1 MRWIDEGGRAALVR
15 MLLVALTVATLRLPA
30 PSAEEKR
37 LTVYAP
43 EHTYVVAIEQREGS
57 DWVNLYDVLSPL
69 GETTSRIEG
78 HRWRVR
84 FNRVNAEFDDRRQQA
99 RIGPFRVELAAPPRL
114 EGDRGLVP
122 YASISALAAH
132 FLEKRVD
139 FHAASHRMLI
149 GEVGIRFTATAKKT
163 DPPVVVLN
171 FSAPVNPTISTEAGT
186 LRMTFRRQPVVSYSE
201 HFSFENNLIP
211 GATYTEAGGTAEL
224 TMTGTAPLMASFS
237 DGGRTITISTAPGGE
252 VAAATAPAATPAP
265 AAGVENPMAPAT
277 TTTPAAT
284 PASTPPSGTI
294 APARPKYLVVI
305 DASHGGDERGAAL
318 TEDLAEKDVNLAMAY
333 RLRSELQNRGIT
345 CFLVREG
352 DSTVPLD
359 QRAAI
364 ANESR
369 AAVFISLHADMVG
382 TGVRVYTSL
391 LPASD
396 PHPSSFLPWDAA
408 QRPYQASSRLLADTV
423 LGELDKQQ
431 IPAAMLPAPL
441 RPLNNVAATAIAV
454 ELAPQKPDIHSLT
467 AKYEQTVAAAVAN
480 AVATAR
486 PRLEA
491 AR

>member
-1 MRWIDEGGRAALVR
+1 
-15 MLLVALTVATLRLPA
+15 
-30 PSAEEKR
+30 
-37 LTVYAP
+37 
-43 EHTYVVAIEQREGS
+43 
-57 DWVNLYDVLSPL
+57 
-69 GETTSRIEG
+69 
-78 HRWRVR
+78 
-84 FNRVNAEFDDRRQQA
+84 
-99 RIGPFRVELAAPPRL
+99 
-114 EGDRGLVP
+114 
-122 YASISALAAH
+122 
-132 FLEKRVD
+132 
-139 FHAASHRMLI
+139 MLI
-149 GEVGIRFTATAKKT
+149 GDVGIRFTATVKKS
-163 DPPVVVLN
+163 DPPVVVLS
-171 FSAPVNPTISTEAGT
+171 FSEPVNPTISTDAGT

-201 HFSFENNLIP
+201 RFTFENNLIP
-211 GATYTEAGGTAEL
+211 SATYTESGGTAEL

-237 DGGRTITISTAPGGE
+237 DGGKTITISPAPGGE
-252 VAAATAPAATPAP
+252 VAAASATAPASAAP
-265 AAGVENPMAPAT
+265 AGVENPATPTTTAPAPT
-277 TTTPAAT
+277 TAVAVSPGTPT
-284 PASTPPSGTI
+284 PV
-294 APARPKYLVVI
+294 RPKYLVVI

-345 CFLVREG
+345 CFMVREG
-352 DSTVPLD
+352 DSTVGLD

-396 PHPSSFLPWDAA
+396 PQPSPFLPWDAA
-408 QRPYQASSRLLADTV
+408 QRPFQASSRLLADTV

-467 AKYEQTVAAAVAN
+467 AKYEQAVAAAVAN
-480 AVATAR
+480 AIATAR
-486 PRLEA
+486 PKLEA

>member
-1 MRWIDEGGRAALVR
+1 MAVRA
-15 MLLVALTVATLRLPA
+15 LLVAVTVATLLLPA

-43 EHTYVVAIEQREGS
+43 EHSYVVAIEPREGS
-57 DWVNLYDVLSPL
+57 DWVSLYDVLAPL
-69 GETTSRIEG
+69 GETTSRVEG
-78 HRWRVR
+78 HRWRLR

-99 RIGPFRVELAAPPRL
+99 RIGAFRVDLAAPPRL

-139 FHAASHRMLI
+139 FHAASHRLLI
-149 GEVGIRFTATAKKT
+149 GDVGIRFTATVKKGET
-163 DPPVVVLN
+163 SVVVLS

-201 HFSFENNLIP
+201 HFSFDNNLIP
-211 GATYTEAGGTAEL
+211 SATYTESGGTAEL
-224 TMTGTAPLMASFS
+224 TMTGTAPLMASFGE
-237 DGGRTITISTAPGGE
+237 GGKTITISPAPGGE
-252 VAAATAPAATPAP
+252 VTAAAAPAATPPP
-265 AAGVENPMAPAT
+265 AAGVENPNPPAT
-277 TTTPAAT
+277 TTAPAAT
-284 PASTPPSGTI
+284 TASTPATTT
-294 APARPKYLVVI
+294 AAARPKYLVVI

-318 TEDLAEKDVNLAMAY
+318 SEDLAEKDVNLAMAY

-345 CFLVREG
+345 CFMVREG

-396 PHPSSFLPWDAA
+396 THPSSFLPWDSA
-408 QRPYQASSRLLADTV
+408 QRPFQSSSRMLADTV

-441 RPLNNVAATAIAV
+441 RPLNNIAATAIAV

-467 AKYEQTVAAAVAN
+467 AKYEQAVASAVAN

-486 PRLEA
+486 PKLEA